1 MTRAD
6 ATIVEIQAKVIRPGA
21 RPEAF
26 GWSVTIPPG
35 DAPEKIAAA
44 VTDACR
50 RVRDE
55 TQGKLRL

>member
-1 MTRAD
+1 MIEPGT
-6 ATIVEIQAKVIRPGA
+6 TIVELQARIIRHGA

-35 DAPEKIAAA
+35 DAPEHVAAT

-50 RVRDE
+50 RLRDE
-55 TQGKLRL
+55 AQGKLKL

>member
-1 MTRAD
+1 MTD
-6 ATIVEIQAKVIRPGA
+6 GTVVEIEARLIRPGA

-35 DAPEKIAAA
+35 DAPDKIAAA

-50 RVRDE
+50 RLRDE
-55 TQGKLRL
+55 TQRKLKL